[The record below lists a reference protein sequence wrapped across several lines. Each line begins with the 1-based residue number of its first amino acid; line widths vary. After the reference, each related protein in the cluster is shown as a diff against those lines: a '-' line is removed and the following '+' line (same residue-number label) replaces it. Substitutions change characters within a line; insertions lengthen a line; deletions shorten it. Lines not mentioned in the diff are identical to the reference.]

1 MFLTANVLR
10 FSYDSV
16 RSDLMSR
23 RSSSVLLTT
32 TFAGPPLESCISVCE
47 ANFERKVNKMAR
59 DLLGLIY
66 LIRLSG
72 SDYSYDETSKSLAT
86 HGDRNIAVK
95 NINKK

>member
-1 MFLTANVLR
+1 
-10 FSYDSV
+10 
-16 RSDLMSR
+16 
-23 RSSSVLLTT
+23 
-32 TFAGPPLESCISVCE
+32 
-47 ANFERKVNKMAR
+47 MAR